1 MSMINFNTIN
11 LSCGFRLSGH
21 TSASEA
27 YGRVQSIG
35 TFLIKKLVR
44 LLKK

>member
-1 MSMINFNTIN
+1 MINFTAIN
-11 LSCGFRLSGH
+11 LCCGFRLSGH
-21 TSASEA
+21 TSAGEA

-35 TFLIKKLVR
+35 TFLIKKLVS